1 MFYILTPVAPAQI
14 IRCATATSFS
24 QKVWTMSDF
33 VAYIDLVM
41 PLKERN
47 EKGKEGPQNVI
58 TGTTPGKIWKV

>member
-1 MFYILTPVAPAQI
+1 
-14 IRCATATSFS
+14 
-24 QKVWTMSDF
+24 MSDF